1 MRPYTSLNFLIE
13 EYAHEEDSL
22 AFHFVSTI
30 LSRLDFLYRRERV
43 RAVLDPFQAAAGYDV
58 VSFSPLDSLP
68 TYEGRAVLGRSRGC
82 LDFFVVLFSL
92 R

>member
-1 MRPYTSLNFLIE
+1 MRRTLL
-13 EYAHEEDSL
+13 
-22 AFHFVSTI
+22 HFVSLDYHFPLGFPLPTRASTWFWI
-30 LSRLDFLYRRERV
+30 LVQTTADC
-43 RAVLDPFQAAAGYDV
+43 DV
-58 VSFSPLDSLP
+58 VSSPLDSLP